1 MKENKR
7 KIIRNLLIIIT
18 AFLLVKF
25 IMSFQEENIINKLNE
40 TQKLVRTEIVELSN
54 NTIKIPISGK
64 LKSLNEVNII
74 SEVNGVF
81 IGNRFKTGMSF
92 LKGDT
97 LGYIKYDEIENNLN
111 SQKSNLLN
119 QVSRLVSQIKFDYPN
134 LYDVWLNF
142 MNNIQFDKPIP
153 DLPEIYNT
161 KFKNYLSGKEFYTAY
176 YSAKTIEDKLSKH
189 IIISSFNG
197 ILSQVNIKTGTIVVF
212 GQKIG
217 KFQDPSV
224 LEFESSTNIKNT
236 LLIKKKQNVIIGSDV
251 IEGSY
256 NGYVS
261 RINKTI
267 DEASQN
273 MSVFIQTSNNNLY
286 SGMYVYGNIIV
297 GEIENSYL
305 IRRNLLINDKIY
317 IIKDNILI
325 EKQINIIQITEEKAI
340 ITGINNGDEIL
351 SESVKGSYTG
361 MNIRRQDK

>member
-7 KIIRNLLIIIT
+7 KIIRNLLIIVL

-25 IMSFQEENIINKLNE
+25 IMSFKQENIINKLTE
-40 TQKLVRTEIVELSN
+40 TKKLVRTEIVELSY

-64 LKSLNEVNII
+64 LKSVNEVNII

-81 IGNRFKTGMSF
+81 IGNRFKTGISF

-119 QVSRLVSQIKFDYPN
+119 QVSRLVSEIKFDYPN
-134 LYDVWLNF
+134 LYNTWLNF
-142 MNNIQFDKPIP
+142 MNNIQFDKPLP

-176 YSAKTIEDKLSKH
+176 YSAKTIEDRLSKH
-189 IIISSFNG
+189 IIISAFNG
-197 ILSQVNIKTGTIVVF
+197 ILSEVNIKTGTTVVF

-217 KFQDPSV
+217 KLLDPSV

-251 IEGSY
+251 IDGSY

-297 GEIENSYL
+297 GENENSYS
-305 IRRNLLINDKIY
+305 IKRGLLNDNKIY

-325 EKQINIIQITEEKAI
+325 EKEINIIQILEERAI
-340 ITGINNGDEIL
+340 VKGLDNGDEIL
-351 SESVKGSYTG
+351 SVPIKGSYTG
-361 MNIRRQDK
+361 MNIRIQK

>member
-18 AFLLVKF
+18 AFLIVKF
-25 IMSFQEENIINKLNE
+25 IMSFKQENIINKLTE
-40 TQKLVRTEIVELSN
+40 AQKLVRTEIVELSN
-54 NTIKIPISGK
+54 NVIEIPISGK
-64 LKSLNEVNII
+64 LNSVNEINII

-81 IGNRFKTGMSF
+81 EGNRFKTGMSF

-119 QVSRLVSQIKFDYPN
+119 QVSRLVSEIKFDFPN
-134 LYDVWLNF
+134 LYDTWLNF
-142 MNNIQFDKPIP
+142 MNNIQFDKPLP
-153 DLPEIYNT
+153 ELPEIYNT

-176 YSAKTIEDKLSKH
+176 YSAKTLEDKLGKH
-189 IIISSFNG
+189 IIISNFNG
-197 ILSQVNIKTGTIVVF
+197 ILSEVDIKTGTIVVF

-217 KFQDPSV
+217 KFQNPSI

-251 IEGSY
+251 IDGLY

-267 DEASQN
+267 DDASQN

-297 GEIENSYL
+297 GEQESSYL
-305 IRRNLLINDKIY
+305 INRNLLNDDKIY
-317 IIKDNILI
+317 IVKDNRLI
-325 EKQINIIQITEEKAI
+325 EKQINIIQITNQKAI
-340 ITGINNGDEIL
+340 ITGLNNGDEIL
-351 SESVKGSYTG
+351 SESVKGAFSG
-361 MNIRRQDK
+361 MNIRIQNN

>member
-1 MKENKR
+1 MKENTR
-7 KIIRNLLIIIT
+7 KIIRNLLIIIL
-18 AFLLVKF
+18 AFLIIKF
-25 IMSFQEENIINKLNE
+25 IMSFKQENIINELNE

-81 IGNRFKTGMSF
+81 QGDRFKTGIHF

-97 LGYIKYDEIENNLN
+97 LGYIKYDEIENKLN

-119 QVSRLVSQIKFDYPN
+119 QVSRLVSEIKFDFPKSYDTWLSFMNKIQFNKPLPN
-134 LYDVWLNF
+134 LPKITNS
-142 MNNIQFDKPIP
+142 
-153 DLPEIYNT
+153 

-176 YSAKTIEDKLSKH
+176 YSSKTIEDKLRKH
-189 IIISSFNG
+189 IIISEFNG
-197 ILSQVNIKTGTIVVF
+197 TLSEVNIKAGTIVVF

-217 KFQDPSV
+217 KFQDPSI
-224 LEFESSTNIKNT
+224 LEFESSTNVKNT
-236 LLIKKKQNVIIGSDV
+236 LLINKKQNVIIESDE
-251 IEGSY
+251 IEGLHYGS
-256 NGYVS
+256 VS

-267 DEASQN
+267 DESSQN
-273 MSVFIQTSNNNLY
+273 MSVFIQTSSNNLY

-297 GEIENSYL
+297 GENENSYS
-305 IRRNLLINDKIY
+305 IKRNLLINDKIY

-325 EKQINIIQITEEKAI
+325 EKQINIIQITDEKAI
-340 ITGINNGDEIL
+340 ITGVNNGDEIL

-361 MNIRRQDK
+361 MNIRRQNK